1 MEFRS
6 VAAFLSMC
14 GRRCIIMVRGG
25 RTFRPKDG
33 VYVRN
38 SDGSKEKSSG
48 SHRKNAQESL
58 RFISL
63 GGLGEIGKNMYLIEY
78 GDEILVIDSGLKFP
92 DEEMLGIDFVIPD
105 ISYLAENKS
114 RIVGAIITHGHEDH
128 TGALAFVLPKLDIPI
143 YATKLTLAMIEHKLR
158 EAAPSYV
165 VKANEVRAGDSIT
178 LGNFFI
184 RFMAVCHSIPDG
196 VGIAVKTPLGTVVHT
211 GDFKLDPTPIDG
223 RLTDYGMFADIGREG
238 VLLMLSDSTNV
249 ERKGFT
255 PSERVL
261 GGTLERIFRLHRN
274 RRIVIA
280 TFASN
285 LHRVQQVADVA
296 SRFNRKIAFIGRS
309 MTGNVELAQELEY
322 LDIDPKMIVPMEEI
336 ERTAPNQLVV
346 MTTGSQ
352 GEPFS
357 GLVLMSKGEHRQIS
371 LGERD
376 LVALFATPIPGNE
389 KLVSSTINRLFARG
403 CEVMYESDKE
413 VHVSGHAS
421 REELKLMLNLVRPKY
436 FVPIHGEYRHLVRH
450 AQLAEEV
457 GVPARN
463 TFVMHI
469 GDVLTITEKKA
480 QVRDR
485 VQAGGIL
492 VDGIAFGE
500 LEGSI
505 LKERRELAEDG
516 VIALSAT
523 LDESGALVADPVV
536 ESRGF
541 LHMED
546 AETLRSEIVAAV
558 RQGVAEMRAL
568 GGLQS
573 DALSQKVKMKV
584 RDVIRRYS
592 RSRPVIMAMV
602 SSPRDEGSEPV
613 FIRGRRRR

>member
-1 MEFRS
+1 M
-6 VAAFLSMC
+6 
-14 GRRCIIMVRGG
+14 
-25 RTFRPKDG
+25 
-33 VYVRN
+33 RN
-38 SDGSKEKSSG
+38 SESNRERKGTP
-48 SHRKNAQESL
+48 SHRKSGQDSL

-78 GDEILVIDSGLKFP
+78 GEEILIIDSGLKFP

-105 ISYLAENKS
+105 ISYLVENKH

-143 YATKLTLAMIEHKLR
+143 FATRLTLAMIAHKLE
-158 EAAPSYV
+158 EAAPTYK
-165 VKANEVRAGDSIT
+165 VKATEIKAGETIA
-178 LGNFFI
+178 LGSFSI

-196 VGIAVKTPLGTVVHT
+196 VGLAVKTPLGTIVHT

-223 RLTDYGMFADIGREG
+223 RLTDYGGFADVGREG

-255 PSERVL
+255 LSEHVL
-261 GGTLERIFRLHRN
+261 SGTLEKIFRLHRN
-274 RRIVIA
+274 RRIVVSS
-280 TFASN
+280 FASN

-296 SRFNRKIAFIGRS
+296 ARFNRKIAFIGRS
-309 MTGNVELAQELEY
+309 MVGNVELARDLGY
-322 LDIDPKMIVPMEEI
+322 LNIDEKMIVPMEEI
-336 ERTAPNQLVV
+336 GRIAPNQLVV

-357 GLVLMSKGEHRQIS
+357 GLVLMSKGEHRQIT

-376 LVALFATPIPGNE
+376 LVAVFATPIPGNE
-389 KLVSSTINRLFARG
+389 KLVSNTINRLFARG
-403 CEVMYESDKE
+403 CEVMYESDSE
-413 VHVSGHAS
+413 IHVSGHAS

-463 TFVMHI
+463 AFVMQI

-480 QVRDR
+480 QVKDR

-523 LDESGALVADPVV
+523 LDSEGMLAADPVV
-536 ESRGF
+536 ESQGF

-546 AETLRSEIVAAV
+546 AETLRSEIVTAV
-558 RQGVAEMRAL
+558 RQGVAEMRGL
-568 GGLQS
+568 GSLEPDGLC
-573 DALSQKVKMKV
+573 QKIRTRV
-584 RDVIRRYS
+584 RDVVRRYS
-592 RSRPVIMAMV
+592 KSRPVIMTLISAAGEQLAHPQKTAPAK
-602 SSPRDEGSEPV
+602 S
-613 FIRGRRRR
+613 RRRR